1 MTGRPSNFTQ
11 EIADQICQGL
21 ANGESL
27 RSICDSEKMPDRAT
41 VFRWLSDPKYA
52 GFCDQYARAREFS
65 GDADADDVAHYSR
78 QAAKGE
84 IEPAAATA
92 AINGLKWSAGKRR
105 PKVYGDKMDVDLRSS
120 DGSMT
125 PKEPTYKLVK

>member
-1 MTGRPSNFTQ
+1 MTGRPSIFTQ
-11 EIADQICQGL
+11 EIADEICQGL

-27 RSICDSEKMPDRAT
+27 RSICESEKMPCRAT
-41 VFRWLSDPKYA
+41 VFNWLADPA
-52 GFCDQYARAREFS
+52 LSGFLDQYARAREFS

-125 PKEPTYKLVK
+125 PKEPTYKLVP